1 MFKRPPFSL
10 LKNRISEPRRF
21 IQVLSGPRQIG
32 KTTLV
37 KQLTKELDIPFL
49 FSNADGVSQ
58 SDATWLA
65 QQWEAA
71 RLKMDSS
78 KSEDF
83 LFIID
88 EIQQVYNWSAEVK
101 KQWDK
106 DSWDERNLK
115 VILLGSSSLLIQ
127 KGLTESLAGRFER
140 IPMSHWSYAEM
151 EEAFGFG
158 PDEYVWYGG
167 YPGAAQLI
175 QEPGRWEE
183 YMRNTM
189 VETTISKDILMLAEV
204 RKPAL
209 LRRLFELGAG
219 FSGQIL
225 SYTKMLDQL
234 QDAGNTTTLA
244 HYLQLLDTAGLLSGL
259 EKFSQST
266 IRKRASSPR
275 FQVLN
280 NALMSIYSNHS
291 LDSVR
296 NDPATWGRHVES
308 AIGAHL
314 ANAARTS
321 GIKLYYWRERNDE
334 IDFVLEYKG
343 KVIGIEVKSGA
354 SRRAK
359 GMTAFRNKFSPDKM
373 LLVGADSFPW
383 QDFLKIAP
391 MDLF

>member
-1 MFKRPPFSL
+1 
-10 LKNRISEPRRF
+10 
-21 IQVLSGPRQIG
+21 
-32 KTTLV
+32 
-37 KQLTKELDIPFL
+37 
-49 FSNADGVSQ
+49 
-58 SDATWLA
+58 
-65 QQWEAA
+65 
-71 RLKMDSS
+71 MDSS

>member
-1 MFKRPPFSL
+1 MFKRSQFSL
-10 LKNRISEPRRF
+10 LKSRITEPRRF

-37 KQLTKELDIPFL
+37 RQLTKELEIPIL
-49 FSNADGVSQ
+49 FTNADGVSQ
-58 SDATWLA
+58 SDTTWLA
-65 QQWEAA
+65 QQWEGA
-71 RLKMDSS
+71 RLQMDSRES
-78 KSEDF
+78 NDF
-83 LFIID
+83 LLIID
-88 EIQQVYNWSAEVK
+88 EIQQVHNWSAEVK

-106 DSWDERNLK
+106 DSWGERNLK

-140 IPMSHWSYAEM
+140 IGMSHWSFAEM
-151 EEAFGFG
+151 EEAFGFS
-158 PDEYVWYGG
+158 PEEYVWYGG
-167 YPGAAQLI
+167 YPGAAELI
-175 QEPGRWEE
+175 SEPLRWEE
-183 YMRNTM
+183 YVRNAM

-209 LRRLFELGAG
+209 LRRLFELGAS

-225 SYTKMLDQL
+225 SYTKMIGQL

-244 HYLQLLDTAGLLSGL
+244 HYLQLLETAGLLTGL
-259 EKFSQST
+259 EKLSSSS
-266 IRKRASSPR
+266 IRTRASSPR

-296 NDPATWGRHVES
+296 KEPETWGRHVES

-321 GIKLYYWRERNDE
+321 GINLFYWRERNDE
-334 IDFVLEYKG
+334 VDFVLEYKG
-343 KVIGIEVKSGA
+343 QVIGIEVKSGS
-354 SRRAK
+354 SRKAK
-359 GMTAFRNKFSPDKM
+359 GMAAFQNKFSPDKM
-373 LLVGADSFPW
+373 LLVGSDTLPW
-383 QDFLKIAP
+383 QDFLKIP
-391 MDLF
+391 PINLF